1 MRTTDTQTF
10 DYVVV
15 GAGSAGCALASRLS
29 EDPDVSV
36 LLIEGGGKAPGL
48 FVDLPVAIV
57 QTIRR
62 ADLGWGYV
70 SEPEPALNGRQI
82 EVRRGKVLGGCSQ
95 INGMIYARGDRRDY
109 DDWAAQGC
117 EGWSYQDVLPY
128 FKRSESSWAGETEYR
143 GGHGPLGVTMPRTP
157 NLHFP
162 TFRAAVKNAG
172 YPVVDDYHDDR
183 PTGIIATELTVDRRG
198 RRSNT
203 YRAYLRP
210 VLRRPNLTVLPHA
223 LTTRVVIECGRAV
236 GVEYAANGATSIAR
250 ARCEVVLCAGAYGSP
265 QLLMLSGIGPADA
278 LRPHGIEPLVDLPG
292 VGRNLVEHPMLY
304 LGFDAQPRTF
314 ASELR
319 LDRAVR
325 SWLRWFAFGSG
336 PFASNV
342 CACNIFLPT
351 DPGWDRADIQLG
363 CPAIHMGS
371 NIWAPPFSRP
381 KHGLSLGVIM
391 LRQDS
396 RGHVTLRS
404 ANPADAPRIQFNLM
418 QERSDIERM
427 IRGVRAGREI
437 YAQAPLSELI
447 VQESMPGA
455 RCGSDRDLEAFIRQA
470 CGITHHPVGT
480 CKMGIDPAAVVD
492 PELRVYGVEGLRV
505 ADASIMPNVPAGNTN
520 APAIMVGEKA
530 ADLIRSGPSRAYA
543 TPVRTPTSEENS
555 HVH

>member
-1 MRTTDTQTF
+1 MTTTDSQAF

-29 EDPDVSV
+29 EDRNVSV

-48 FVDLPVAIV
+48 FVDLPAAIV

-70 SEPEPALNGRQI
+70 SEPEPDLNGRRI

-95 INGMIYARGDRRDY
+95 INGMVYARGDRQDY
-109 DDWAAQGC
+109 DDWAQMGC
-117 EGWSYQDVLPY
+117 DGWSYRDVLPY

-143 GGHGPLGVTMPRTP
+143 GGAGPLGVSISKTP
-157 NLHFP
+157 GLQFP
-162 TFRAAVKNAG
+162 AFRAAVRNAG

-183 PTGIIATELTVDRRG
+183 PAGIIATELTVDRRG
-198 RRSNT
+198 RRANT
-203 YRAYLRP
+203 WRAYVQP
-210 VLRRPNLTVLPHA
+210 VLDRPNLTVLPHA
-223 LTTRVVIECGRAV
+223 LTTRVVFENRRAV
-236 GVEYAANGATSIAR
+236 GVEYVVKGQKSIVR
-250 ARCEVVLCAGAYGSP
+250 ARREVVLSAGAYGSP

-278 LRPHGIEPLVDLPG
+278 LRAQGIQPLVDLPG
-292 VGRNLVEHPMLY
+292 VGQNLVEHPMLY
-304 LGFDAQPRTF
+304 LGFDAKPRTF
-314 ASELR
+314 ANELR

-325 SWLRWFAFGSG
+325 SWLRWFAFGTG

-342 CACNIFLPT
+342 CACNIFLHT
-351 DPGWDRADIQLG
+351 DPAWNRADIQLG

-371 NIWAPPFSRP
+371 SLWAPPFSQP

-404 ANPADAPRIQFNLM
+404 ANAADAPRIQFNLM
-418 QERSDIERM
+418 QERSDIDRM

-437 YAQAPLSELI
+437 YAQSPLNELI
-447 VQESMPGA
+447 IQESLPGKL
-455 RCGSDRDLEAFIRQA
+455 CESDKEIEAFIRQA

-480 CKMGIDPAAVVD
+480 CKMGIDADAVVD
-492 PELRVYGVEGLRV
+492 PELRVFGVEGLRV

-530 ADLIRSGPSRAYA
+530 ADLIRGARPRADA
-543 TPVRTPTSEENS
+543 VHRTQPAQENS